1 MKLLN
6 RSIKPYL
13 IYSFI
18 VIVIVVPVIYF
29 AIQHIVYE
37 EVDEGLMA
45 QKEEIKT
52 NFRNA
57 DKNVA
62 VPESAIAGFQLTP
75 SSSINAKDSFFNIA
89 VFDKISGENIP
100 YRVLK
105 SNVQIAG
112 KPYSLQLKR
121 SLIDNEDLIQS
132 IAFAMIIL
140 LMLIVVGFVVIN
152 RIISKKIWK
161 PFYNTVKQLNEYHLE
176 KKDVP
181 QFEKTKIDEFR
192 DLNNSISSLINRN
205 ISVFQSQKE
214 FTENAAHEMH
224 TPLAVLQ
231 GKIELLMQTQP
242 LNAEQADLIS
252 GLADANQR
260 INKLNK
266 SLLLLT
272 KIENNQFE
280 EKEKIDLG
288 QTLEK
293 IVSQFE
299 FVNDKKNIAVSNNAG
314 PMTIE
319 ANRMLVEIL
328 VSNLLSNAIRHIPD
342 SGKIEIDLQNSS
354 LLTISNTA
362 KNGPLDQSKIFERF
376 QKSSDESD
384 STGLG
389 LAIAS
394 KICTLYNYHLNYE
407 YTGKMHSFSVQF

>member
-1 MKLLN
+1 
-6 RSIKPYL
+6 
-13 IYSFI
+13 
-18 VIVIVVPVIYF
+18 VIAIPIIYF
-29 AIQHIVYE
+29 SLQRIVYE
-37 EVDEGLMA
+37 EVDEGLVA

-52 NFRNA
+52 SF
-57 DKNVA
+57 KNIDRDVSIPASVA
-62 VPESAIAGFQLTP
+62 AGFQLTP
-75 SSSINAKDSFFNIA
+75 SSSLAGKDSFFNVE
-89 VFDKISGENIP
+89 VFDKISRENIP

-105 SNVQIAG
+105 SDLVIGG
-112 KPYSLQLKR
+112 KTYTFQLKR

-132 IAFAMIIL
+132 IAFAMTIL
-140 LMLIVVGFVVIN
+140 LILTVVGLLAIN
-152 RIISKKIWK
+152 RIISKKIWR
-161 PFYNTVKQLNEYHLE
+161 PFYNTVKQLNDYHLE

-181 QFEKTKIDEFR
+181 QFETSKIDEFR
-192 DLNNSISSLINRN
+192 DLNNSITSLINRN

-214 FTENAAHEMH
+214 FTENAAHEMQ

-260 INKLNK
+260 MNKLNK

-280 EKEKIDLG
+280 EKEKINLV

-293 IVSQFE
+293 IVGQFE
-299 FVNDKKNIAVSNNAG
+299 FVTDKKNIVFNETEEQV
-314 PMTIE
+314 TIQ
-319 ANRMLVEIL
+319 ANRTLIEIL
-328 VSNLLSNAIRHIPD
+328 VGNLLSNAMRHNPED
-342 SGKIEIDLQNSS
+342 GKIVINMKNSS
-354 LLTISNTA
+354 GLTISNTA

-376 QKSSDESD
+376 QKNSEESN

-394 KICTLYNYHLNYE
+394 KICTLYNYDLSYE
-407 YTGKMHSFSVQF
+407 YSGKMHTFSVQF